1 LKQLETTT
9 KNGNK
14 VLAHTILKEF
24 TISIDELSK
33 YAQKIHLKIKS
44 PQDILL
50 LDDANN
56 LLLYI
61 QHEQQKLNFNSDEWQ
76 SCSNIDDYQN
86 LIQFI
91 DHTLSAIDIQIEKN
105 RDILKNSNSAYRALQ
120 QLNMTNEALLEIK
133 IYLLSKFD
141 FSLENLKEKLIV
153 MKSEALEFLDEVT
166 NSHSIW
172 NDEKLSHKEINFFFT
187 ATKIVKLYEDQLEK
201 ITNFSKI
208 DKFFKTLLKEVEA
221 LQKAD
226 ERFTSTDKEKLKKHL
241 EEGYLEIYTETLYE
255 EWKSEIEK
263 INQFYVRSIE
273 AHFISTLSEETLLE
287 VFKVLQSLKDALED
301 FYLTIRSG
309 FITKYQE
316 NPKSAMLQEI
326 VTKDRIFKIYQNAQP
341 KLIAQLKKE
350 ESLVAYRFINRL
362 LGELLEFRI
371 EEKSQGY
378 EEITEKMVALHSK
391 NLEIYLYDVE
401 MYGKVL
407 EKRDMEISKLMFKM
421 QTDLEKRGV

>member
-1 LKQLETTT
+1 LKQLTTTT

-14 VLAHTILKEF
+14 VLAHTILKELS
-24 TISIDELSK
+24 ISIDELSE
-33 YAQKIHLKIKS
+33 YAKDIHLKIKS
-44 PQDILL
+44 SQDILAF
-50 LDDANN
+50 DDANR
-56 LLLYI
+56 LLLHI
-61 QHEQQKLNFNSDEWQ
+61 QHEQQKLYFNSNDWQ
-76 SCSNIDDYQN
+76 SYSNIDDYQN

-105 RDILKNSNSAYRALQ
+105 RDVLKNANSAYRELQ
-120 QLNMTNEALLEIK
+120 QLNMTNEVLIEIK
-133 IYLLSKFD
+133 SYLLSKFD

-153 MKSEALEFLDEVT
+153 MKSEALEFLDEVS
-166 NSHSIW
+166 NSPSIW
-172 NDEKLSHKEINFFFT
+172 SDEKLSHKKINFSFT

-226 ERFTSTDKEKLKKHL
+226 EQFFTTNKEKLKKHL
-241 EEGYLEIYTETLYE
+241 KEGYLETYTETLYE
-255 EWKSEIEK
+255 EWQSEIEK
-263 INQFYVRSIE
+263 INQFYIRSIK
-273 AHFISTLSEETLLE
+273 AHFIGTLSEETLLE
-287 VFKVLQSLKDALED
+287 VFKVLQNLKEALED
-301 FYLTIRSG
+301 FYLTVRSG
-309 FITKYQE
+309 FITQYRE

-326 VTKDRIFKIYQNAQP
+326 VTKERIFKIYQNAQP

-378 EEITEKMVALHSK
+378 EEITEKMLALHSK
-391 NLEIYLYDVE
+391 NLEMYLYDVKL
-401 MYGKVL
+401 YGKEL

-421 QTDLEKRGV
+421 QTDLEKEGE